1 MIIVHSGS
9 YFEREIIQI
18 EDGCSTI
25 FQNGIVLCLSIDICR
40 RLESILYE
48 NISDE
53 ESMNIA
59 HAIFSFQLLE
69 LRNILKLNVTI
80 VFIFTVGL
88 LDNTRVTC
96 V

>member
-25 FQNGIVLCLSIDICR
+25 FQNKIVLCLSIDIRR
-40 RLESILYE
+40 RLDSILHE

-53 ESMNIA
+53 ESMHIA
-59 HAIFSFQLLE
+59 HAIFSFRLLE
-69 LRNILKLNVTI
+69 LRIILKLNVSI
-80 VFIFTVGL
+80 VFIFTASL
-88 LDNTRVTC
+88 LDSTRVTC